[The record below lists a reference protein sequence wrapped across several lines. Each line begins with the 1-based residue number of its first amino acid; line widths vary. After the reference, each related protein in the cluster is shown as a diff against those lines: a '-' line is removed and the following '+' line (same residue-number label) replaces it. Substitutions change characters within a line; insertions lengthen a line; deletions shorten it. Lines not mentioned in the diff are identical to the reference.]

1 MLQLAGLLVASA
13 VLLPQ
18 WLASRRAR
26 AGQSEEVWTDEDR
39 RAISDWMSQETLP
52 DPAHD
57 LSSLRA
63 WALMA
68 AVALGIGYMGA
79 MSWHSR
85 YIVAWLCG
93 LAVCTLLMLSALDLS
108 RHQAA
113 QQRGD
118 SLE

>member
-1 MLQLAGLLVASA
+1 
-13 VLLPQ
+13 
-18 WLASRRAR
+18 
-26 AGQSEEVWTDEDR
+26 
-39 RAISDWMSQETLP
+39 MSQETLP
-52 DPAHD
+52 APAHD

-63 WALMA
+63 WSLMA

-85 YIVAWLCG
+85 YIFAWLCG
-93 LAVCTLLMLSALDLS
+93 LAVCTLLMLIALDLS